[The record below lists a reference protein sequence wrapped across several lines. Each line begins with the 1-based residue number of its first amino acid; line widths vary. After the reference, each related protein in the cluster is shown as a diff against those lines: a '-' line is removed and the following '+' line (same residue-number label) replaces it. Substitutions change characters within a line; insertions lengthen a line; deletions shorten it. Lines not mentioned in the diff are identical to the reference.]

1 MRMGQ
6 EMFPQK
12 KYDPMGKPLYD
23 AVLAVEK
30 EHLARSHY
38 FICIVPPGSPQN
50 ASLKDLIEHAKS
62 LKKPIYV
69 LAKEGELPA
78 SLEGADVR
86 AVEYH
91 DVTRESMTA
100 AVTKIMQRAHQDF
113 PGAPHSTHLA
123 PDLSDLINWPPEGT

>member
-1 MRMGQ
+1 MGQ
-6 EMFPQK
+6 ELFPQK
-12 KYDPMGKPLYD
+12 KYDPMDKPLYD

-30 EHLARSHY
+30 GRLAQSDY

-69 LAKEGELPA
+69 LAKKGELPA

-86 AVEYH
+86 AIEYH
-91 DVTRESMTA
+91 GVTKESMTV
-100 AVTKIMQRAHQDF
+100 AVTKILQRARQDF
-113 PGAPHSTHLA
+113 PGAPHSTHQA
-123 PDLSDLINWPPEGT
+123 PDLSDIINWPPEE